1 MNIPQN
7 YRTYN
12 QQPIQRS
19 PHASTS
25 VSRKGINGGMIP
37 GAHPQVALT
46 PAQIQAQQAAQ
57 IQANDRARLRSR
69 RPIDKNLPEGVDD
82 IIIGDGAQRY
92 RDLRDIERRLDSI
105 ITRKRLDIQDSVNR
119 NVKRYRKLRI
129 WISNTVEDQPWQAD
143 SIDVDTFD
151 FSTNIDSSYRV
162 KIEGKLLDDDEDDGI
177 EIKDTESDEE
187 NEDSNADPMIGVEIQ
202 KPPQS
207 CPKYRFSYFFKA
219 MTVEFDQGKSNG
231 GVNHNIEWK
240 KPPRP
245 PNTVA
250 LSPAADFDQIEFKRG
265 GDENANII
273 INLYRDENPERYLLQ
288 TALADILD
296 TDVATRAEALMG
308 IWDYIKLMGLQE
320 DDEKR
325 SFECDH
331 RLKLLLQ
338 REKGYIPYLA
348 DSINQHLVPLPPIK
362 IPYTIRVDKEFHEN
376 PQPTVYDVRVQVDDP
391 LKAAFA
397 RYLTNPTYTQ
407 NLHDITVMN
416 DQLAIIVQKILNS
429 KSKHNFLDALAKDP
443 TSFILRWLSS
453 QKRDLDII
461 SGEAMRG
468 VSDDTG
474 GDEWRKGG
482 PESVWT
488 SNNVRES
495 VSLMVNQRA
504 KV

>member
-1 MNIPQN
+1 MNIQQN
-7 YRTYN
+7 YRSYN

-19 PHASTS
+19 PHATAS
-25 VSRKGINGGMIP
+25 VSRKGIGGGMIP

-69 RPIDKNLPEGVDD
+69 KPIDKNLPEGVDD

-162 KIEGKLLDDDEDDGI
+162 KIEGKLLDDEDGGI
-177 EIKDTESDEE
+177 EIRDSESDDE
-187 NEDSNADPMIGVEIQ
+187 NESSNEDPMTGVETQ
-202 KPPQS
+202 KPSQS
-207 CPKYRFSYFFKA
+207 HPNYRFSHFFKA
-219 MTVEFDQGKSNG
+219 MTVEFDQRKSND
-231 GVNHNIEWK
+231 GVDHSIEWK

-245 PNTVA
+245 LNTAA
-250 LSPAADFDQIEFKRG
+250 LSPAADFDQLEFKRG
-265 GDENANII
+265 GDENTNII
-273 INLYRDENPERYLLQ
+273 INLYRDETPERYLLQ
-288 TALADILD
+288 TPLSDILD

-308 IWDYIKLMGLQE
+308 IWDYVKLMGLQE

-325 SFECDH
+325 SFDCDH

-338 REKGYIPYLA
+338 REKGYIPYLS
-348 DSINQHLVPLPPIK
+348 DSINQHLIPLPPIK
-362 IPYTIRVDKEFHEN
+362 LPYTIRVDKEFHEN

-397 RYLTNPTYTQ
+397 RYLTNPTYAQ
-407 NLHDITVMN
+407 NLRDITVMN

-429 KSKHNFLDALAKDP
+429 KSKHTFLDALAKDP
-443 TSFILRWLSS
+443 ANFILKWLSS

-461 SGEAMRG
+461 SGEALRG
-468 VSDDTG
+468 VCDETT

-482 PESVWT
+482 PDSIWT

-495 VSLMVNQRA
+495 VNLMVSQRA